1 MSSTVIRSIKIRRE
15 LDKTLREIAEAY
27 NKSVSEIIKEGIEM
41 VLKRY
46 TTCMSEGKTWAVIYI
61 CGGDG
66 VGNEKVKE

>member
-1 MSSTVIRSIKIRRE
+1 MGSTVIRSIRIGKE
-15 LDKTLREIAEAY
+15 LDKTLREIAAIY

-46 TTCMSEGKTWAVIYI
+46 TACVYEGKTWAVIYI

-66 VGNEKVKE
+66 LKNEKVKE